1 MKVNVLGVEKVCR
14 NVNVEVDP
22 FEFLKSLKS
31 SICGVPKD
39 AYIKDGSVVT
49 CEDVSYHGRPTY
61 EYTTYDVSDLDK
73 EIISKIS
80 ELEVILR
87 KKFY

>member
-61 EYTTYDVSDLDK
+61 DVSDLDK